1 MSELKTGPEGVIE
14 PTEPQNTDVQK
25 DNIAALQALLD
36 ETQENLAKA
45 SKKAT
50 DQEKARK
57 KLEQKLKNLEP
68 KNAEGTDAGL
78 LEANERIRVLTES
91 LEAATAANEALK
103 TGKIEGKLAEALI
116 KMKDSIAP
124 GAGSL
129 VSKEALPHLKL
140 IDGKITVVTD
150 KGTPRLIAVDGGRQ
164 MKVTEL
170 IQEILTETPCLAKAT
185 LKPGGKA
192 KSNTAGI
199 KNYINKEEYSK
210 KSSAERAALRKTM
223 SAEQLAALD

>member
-1 MSELKTGPEGVIE
+1 MSEENE
-14 PTEPQNTDVQK
+14 PGADTTPNDEQNIDVQEQ
-25 DNIAALQALLD
+25 NVTALQALLD
-36 ETQENLAKA
+36 ESQENLAKA

-68 KNAEGTDAGL
+68 KDQDTTDAGL

-103 TGKIEGKLAEALI
+103 SGRIEGKLAEALI

-124 GAGSL
+124 GAGNL
-129 VSKEALPHLKL
+129 VSKEALPSLKL
-140 IDGKITVVTD
+140 VDGEITVVTG

-170 IQEILTETPCLAKAT
+170 IAEILTETPCLAKAT

-192 KSNTAGI
+192 KGNTEGI
-199 KNYINKEEYSK
+199 QDYVNKEDYNS

-223 SAEQLAALD
+223 SAEQLAALN